1 MEESKRNVIALGFFD
16 GVHLGHQAL
25 LRRAAERA
33 EALGMAPAMFTFDRS
48 PREFVTG
55 RPVPLLT
62 TAEER
67 REKVR
72 TLFPDMEVIVA
83 PFDREMM
90 TMPWVDFVLLLA
102 REYRAGWLV
111 AGHDYRFGH
120 KNAGTPA
127 LLMKKAA
134 QLGMGCDIIPAV
146 TLDGIT
152 VSSTYIRALLERGDV
167 EEAARFL
174 GGPFALTGRV
184 RHGRG
189 LGSRLGAPTL
199 NVIPQPEQAL
209 PANGVYV
216 TRVLSGER
224 TYGAVTN
231 VGVRPTVEE
240 GGGITVESHLLDQD
254 LQLYGSLCRVEFLTH
269 IRPERRFEDLE
280 ALRRQIA
287 ADADAAR
294 RAEVSLEQHVTQD
307 TPPAFLW
314 HTYTD
319 PGVPV
324 ENTMLFAMA
333 LRRAGVPFESHIYSV
348 GGHGLS
354 LANELTENTA
364 GAGVQAECTGWV
376 DLAAGWL
383 RR

>member
-1 MEESKRNVIALGFFD
+1 MEDNQKRAVALGFFD

-33 EALGMAPAMFTFDRS
+33 AELDLAPAVFTFDRS

-62 TAEER
+62 TTEER

-72 TLFPDMEVIVA
+72 ALFPGMEVIVA

-102 REYRAGWLV
+102 QRLRAGWLV

-146 TLDGIT
+146 TLDGRA
-152 VSSTYIRALLERGDV
+152 VSSTHIRGLLERGEV

-174 GGPFALTGRV
+174 GGPFSLTGHV

-199 NVIPQPEQAL
+199 NVIPPPERAL

-224 TYGAVTN
+224 SYGAVTN

-240 GGGITVESHLLDQD
+240 GGGVTVESHLLDQD
-254 LQLYGSLCRVEFLTH
+254 LQLYGSLCQVSFLARV
-269 IRPERRFEDLE
+269 RPERRFEDLD

-287 ADADAAR
+287 
-294 RAEVSLEQHVTQD
+294 
-307 TPPAFLW
+307 P
-314 HTYTD
+314 
-319 PGVPV
+319 
-324 ENTMLFAMA
+324 
-333 LRRAGVPFESHIYSV
+333 
-348 GGHGLS
+348 
-354 LANELTENTA
+354 
-364 GAGVQAECTGWV
+364 
-376 DLAAGWL
+376 AAGPARQFFRDHREAL
-383 RR
+383 SGD

>member
-25 LRRAAERA
+25 LRRAEERA
-33 EALGMAPAMFTFDRS
+33 MELGMTPAVFTFDRS

-127 LLMKKAA
+127 LLMKKAS

-174 GGPFALTGRV
+174 GGPFALAGRV

-231 VGVRPTVEE
+231 VGVRPTVDQD
-240 GGGITVESHLLDQD
+240 GRTTVEPWLLDYD
-254 LQLYGSLCRVEFLTH
+254 GDLYGREIRVEFCARL
-269 IRPERRFEDLE
+269 RPERKFSGVEELKAE
-280 ALRRQIA
+280 ILRN
-287 ADADAAR
+287 ADQT
-294 RAEVSLEQHVTQD
+294 RAYFAQD
-307 TPPAFLW
+307 KA
-314 HTYTD
+314 
-319 PGVPV
+319 
-324 ENTMLFAMA
+324 
-333 LRRAGVPFESHIYSV
+333 
-348 GGHGLS
+348 
-354 LANELTENTA
+354 
-364 GAGVQAECTGWV
+364 
-376 DLAAGWL
+376 
-383 RR
+383 